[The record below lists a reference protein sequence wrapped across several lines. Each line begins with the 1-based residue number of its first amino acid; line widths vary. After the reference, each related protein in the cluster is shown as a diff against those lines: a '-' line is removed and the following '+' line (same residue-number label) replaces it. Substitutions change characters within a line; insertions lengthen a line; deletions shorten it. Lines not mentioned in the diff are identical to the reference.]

1 MQYYACMWDTST
13 RAETLRGAACAPLSQ
28 RSGLW
33 DAVGGKSLRRARI
46 GFYSAKR
53 QAPATGAEAT
63 DGRNREC
70 SMPASRDDL
79 MDYLDSLGIA
89 ATTVDH
95 PPVFTVEEAQA
106 LRGTIA
112 GAHSKNLFLKDKKG
126 ALFLVV
132 AREDAAIDLKRLH
145 GRIGASG
152 RLSFGQAELLVDR
165 LGVTPGSV
173 TPFGLIND
181 RPPRVRV
188 ILEAALVAAGTVNF
202 HPLENTATTTL
213 ASSDLIAF
221 IRATGH
227 EPEIVDLTPGDP
239 AS

>member
-1 MQYYACMWDTST
+1 M
-13 RAETLRGAACAPLSQ
+13 
-28 RSGLW
+28 
-33 DAVGGKSLRRARI
+33 
-46 GFYSAKR
+46 
-53 QAPATGAEAT
+53 PAT
-63 DGRNREC
+63 RE
-70 SMPASRDDL
+70 DL
-79 MDYLDSLGIA
+79 TRYLDGLGIA

-95 PPVFTVEEAQA
+95 PPVFTVEEAQT

-132 AREDAAIDLKRLH
+132 AREDAVIDLKRLH

-152 RLSFGQAELLVDR
+152 RLSFGQAELLLEK

-181 RPPRVRV
+181 QPPTVRV
-188 ILEAALVAAGTVNF
+188 ILEQQLIAAETVSF
-202 HPLENTATTTL
+202 HPLTNTATTSL
-213 ASSDLIAF
+213 ASADLLAF

-227 EPEIVDLTPGDP
+227 APEIIDLTP
-239 AS
+239 AAT